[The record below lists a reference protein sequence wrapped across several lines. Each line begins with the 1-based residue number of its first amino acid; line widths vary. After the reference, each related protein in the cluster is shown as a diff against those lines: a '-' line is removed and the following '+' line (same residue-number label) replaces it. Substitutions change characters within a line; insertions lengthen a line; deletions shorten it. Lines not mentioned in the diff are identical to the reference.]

1 MGMDFK
7 YLKEN
12 LGMCLAEGLAEV
24 ADRRPVDP
32 IRFLAS
38 WIYSYNE
45 NREKEEKKK
54 TEKDHLEFQ
63 HEEFLA
69 ELERTEKLKA
79 EEVLTAQK
87 FEERQQGERQKM
99 GMDFKYLK
107 ENLGMCLAEG
117 LAEVADRRPVDPIR
131 FLASWIYSYNE
142 NREKEEKKKTEKDHL
157 EFQHEEFLAE
167 LERTEKLKAE
177 EVLTAEKFEERQQDI
192 FEDPTEDTAA
202 KLTETDGAS
211 HQPLGEEVA
220 EEKADEMTSKGRVGG
235 APEEYETK
243 STQEALGNKLDQNY
257 LNVAMKDLD
266 EPPGKVSPSLT
277 LQEALLEIAA
287 DEDFSPKVLDDRGE
301 DQLEQD
307 RAAEKEHDVQA
318 EDDTQA
324 EKYRSAQDGNS
335 E

>member
-1 MGMDFK
+1 MQ
-7 YLKEN
+7 
-12 LGMCLAEGLAEV
+12 
-24 ADRRPVDP
+24 
-32 IRFLAS
+32 S
-38 WIYSYNE
+38 
-45 NREKEEKKK
+45 
-54 TEKDHLEFQ
+54 
-63 HEEFLA
+63 
-69 ELERTEKLKA
+69 
-79 EEVLTAQK
+79 
-87 FEERQQGERQKM
+87 ERQKM

-167 LERTEKLKAE
+167 LERTEELKAE
-177 EVLTAEKFEERQQDI
+177 EVLMAQKFEERQQDI
-192 FEDPTEDTAA
+192 FEEPMEDTAA
-202 KLTETDGAS
+202 KLTEMDGAS

-220 EEKADEMTSKGRVGG
+220 EEKADEMTSKGRVGR

-243 STQEALGNKLDQNY
+243 STQEALGNKLDEDY

-266 EPPGKVSPSLT
+266 EPPDKVSPSLT

-324 EKYRSAQDGNS
+324 EKYRSA
-335 E
+335 